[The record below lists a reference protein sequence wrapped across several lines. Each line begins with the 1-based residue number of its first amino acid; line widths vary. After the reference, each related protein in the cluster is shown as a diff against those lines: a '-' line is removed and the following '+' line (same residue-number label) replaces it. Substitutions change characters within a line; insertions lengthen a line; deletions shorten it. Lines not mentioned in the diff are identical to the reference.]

1 MALLGALAIYVRWSH
16 GLEYDGDMANS
27 IRLGDL
33 LLKASVVS
41 PQQVQEALAQQQ
53 KWGGKLGA
61 ILVRMGALS
70 EDLLVKALA
79 RQLNMPR
86 ADLRSLDVAPPL
98 RSRIDRSFCEQHGV
112 VPVRYDSERRV
123 LIVAVSDPLNIVV
136 LDELNRLVNI
146 KLEPQ
151 LAGETQ
157 ILEAIR
163 AVYGEGLTS
172 TSVGGESSIKLLNN
186 QNSTLVKRRDEIVP
200 GRRDTAALPSDL
212 DPALPPRQRPVA
224 TEPPVPAAPAPTTV
238 TGDRLAE
245 LEKLASRQARA
256 LRATLELLVEKGVI
270 AQEEYQR
277 ALRRGR

>member
-1 MALLGALAIYVRWSH
+1 MRGMS
-16 GLEYDGDMANS
+16 NS

-33 LLKASVVS
+33 LLKAAVVS
-41 PQQVQEALAQQQ
+41 PQQVQEALTQQQ

-61 ILVRMGALS
+61 ILVQMGALS

-86 ADLRSLDVAPPL
+86 ADLRAIDVAPPL
-98 RSRIDRSFCEQHGV
+98 RSRIDRTFCEQHSL
-112 VPVRYDSERRV
+112 VPVRYDAQRRV
-123 LIVAVSDPLNIVV
+123 LVVAVSDPLNLMA

-146 KLEPQ
+146 KIEPQ

-163 AVYGEGLTS
+163 TIYGEGLRPGS
-172 TSVGGESSIKLLNN
+172 GGQESSIRLLNN
-186 QNSTLVKRRDEIVP
+186 QNSTLVKRRDEIMP

-212 DPALPPRQRPVA
+212 DPVLPPRQRPVA
-224 TEPPVPAAPAPTTV
+224 PEIPSPPPAPTAAAN
-238 TGDRLAE
+238 DRMAE

-256 LRATLELLVEKGVI
+256 LRATLELLVEKGII
-270 AQEEYQR
+270 AQDEYQR
-277 ALRRGR
+277 ALRRGP

>member
-1 MALLGALAIYVRWSH
+1 MSS
-16 GLEYDGDMANS
+16 S

-33 LLKASVVS
+33 LLKAAVVS
-41 PQQVQEALAQQQ
+41 PEQVQEALSQQQ

-79 RQLNMPR
+79 RQLNMSR
-86 ADLRSLDVAPPL
+86 ADLRTMDVAPPL
-98 RSRIDRSFCEQHGV
+98 RSRIDRAFCEQHSL
-112 VPVRYDSERRV
+112 VPVRYDAQRRV
-123 LIVAVSDPLNIVV
+123 LLVAISDPLNLLA

-146 KLEPQ
+146 KIEPQ

-163 AVYGEGLTS
+163 TLYGERLNAASG
-172 TSVGGESSIKLLNN
+172 GGESSIRLLDN
-186 QNSTLVKRRDEIVP
+186 QNSTLIKRRDEIAP
-200 GRRDTAALPSDL
+200 GRGQTAALPSDL
-212 DPALPPRQRPVA
+212 DPATPPRQRPVA
-224 TEPPVPAAPAPTTV
+224 REPPPTPPAPSAASSN
-238 TGDRLAE
+238 RLAD

-270 AQEEYQR
+270 AQDEYQR
-277 ALRRGR
+277 ALRREP